1 MTDFAT
7 YAESVIT
14 ELKGQNK
21 LKAAESRRFISSSF
35 IRFMGDDISADS
47 PLPPE
52 HSICRR

>member
-35 IRFMGDDISADS
+35 IRFMGDDII
-47 PLPPE
+47 P
-52 HSICRR
+52 